1 MTGEAWTI
9 GQWTCMAGLKTA
21 QKNDHSGLYSC
32 ISTLSNEKTVL
43 KRPTLYR
50 SLRYKLYRRSA
61 NHTKALYLLC
71 TGYFCATVSLLPL
84 YYLYKC
90 AISVINICKQYAVYL
105 LLNIWIHS
113 QKHYL
118 MEYDYLRIF
127 LQFSCILK

>member
-1 MTGEAWTI
+1 MDNA
-9 GQWTCMAGLKTA
+9 WTCMAGLKTA
-21 QKNDHSGLYSC
+21 QKNDHSGPYSC

-105 LLNIWIHS
+105 LLNICCNWQEVSNCYIIFS
-113 QKHYL
+113 IFCVVIYVL
-118 MEYDYLRIF
+118 MQWQI
-127 LQFSCILK
+127 C